1 MKMSLTDAACRSKP
15 DARRTLKLTDG
26 GGMFLEVT
34 PAGGRNWRFSY
45 RRPVTK
51 TQNTIA
57 FGSYPAVSLD
67 LARERRK
74 EARELLARGL
84 DPSEVRKEIEKEKE
98 RAADAATRF
107 GEIAERWWKAKMIR
121 QGRAAGTLKR
131 DGFLKQQLI
140 AEFGNCEIGGI
151 ESRDVIRFLERVG
164 NEGHLE
170 KAHRLRAMMARIYRY
185 AIKACDACKH
195 NPAADLTDAVTVP
208 PERHL
213 AALVDPAAVGQLM
226 RDIRDY
232 RGKKRDGILTRSA
245 LQFQAL
251 VWQRPGNVASME
263 WSEIDWSKAFWVIP
277 LSKMKSRNKKGAK
290 DHKVPLSTQA
300 ISILKQLQSISGAG
314 RYVFSITNKRMSE
327 NTLNMALRAIG
338 YDTKTQHCAHGFR
351 STAST
356 ILNEEMHFN
365 KDLIEAQLA
374 HGDEDKVRGAYNRA
388 EWLDLRSKMMQHWAD
403 KLDELRDAALAIADR
418 RDHQKTD
425 QPERRPSPA
434 RSMARKISHAR
445 NVRGRTRTD
454 AARRKP
460 INDPRQLVNHE
471 VPAKCHTAEEKK
483 KASSTS

>member
-1 MKMSLTDAACRSKP
+1 MKMNLTDAACRTKADP
-15 DARRTLKLTDG
+15 KRTLKLSDG
-26 GGMFLEVT
+26 GGMFLEIT
-34 PAGGRNWRFSY
+34 RAGGRNWRFSY
-45 RRPVTK
+45 RRPITK
-51 TQNTIA
+51 KQNTIG
-57 FGSYPAVSLD
+57 FGGYPEVSLD
-67 LARERRK
+67 LARDRRK
-74 EARELLARGL
+74 EARELLAKDL
-84 DPSEVRKEIEKEKE
+84 DPSEVRKVTAKEQE
-98 RAADAATRF
+98 RTAEAATSFR
-107 GEIAERWWKAKMIR
+107 EIAERWWQAKVVR

-140 AEFGNCEIGGI
+140 TEFGNQQIGVI
-151 ESRDVIRFLERVG
+151 ESRDVIRFLERIG

-195 NPAADLTDAVTVP
+195 NPAADLTDAVAIP

-226 RDIRDY
+226 RNIGDY
-232 RGKKRDGILTRSA
+232 KGKKRDGILTRSA

-263 WSEIDWSKAFWVIP
+263 WTEINWDKRLWIIP
-277 LSKMKSRNKKGAK
+277 LAKMKSRNKKGAK

-300 ISILKQLQSISGAG
+300 ISILKNLQKTSGGG
-314 RYVFSITNKRMSE
+314 RFVFSITNKRMSE

-338 YDTKTQHCAHGFR
+338 YDTRMQHCAHGFR

-388 EWLDLRSKMMQHWAD
+388 EWLDLRSAMMQHWAD
-403 KLDELRDAALAIADR
+403 KLDQLRTAAEIKTPNR
-418 RDHQKTD
+418 SDHQSD
-425 QPERRPSPA
+425 RHERRVSSA
-434 RSMARKISHAR
+434 RFAGRTVPHAS
-445 NVRGRTRTD
+445 NVRGRTG
-454 AARRKP
+454 AAGLRCQLIKDRRQKC
-460 INDPRQLVNHE
+460 
-471 VPAKCHTAEEKK
+471 PAATEKK
-483 KASSTS
+483 VSSTS

>member
-1 MKMSLTDAACRSKP
+1 M
-15 DARRTLKLTDG
+15 
-26 GGMFLEVT
+26 
-34 PAGGRNWRFSY
+34 
-45 RRPVTK
+45 
-51 TQNTIA
+51 
-57 FGSYPAVSLD
+57 
-67 LARERRK
+67 
-74 EARELLARGL
+74 
-84 DPSEVRKEIEKEKE
+84 
-98 RAADAATRF
+98 
-107 GEIAERWWKAKMIR
+107 
-121 QGRAAGTLKR
+121 
-131 DGFLKQQLI
+131 KQQLI

-277 LSKMKSRNKKGAK
+277 LSKMKSRNKKEAK

-300 ISILKQLQSISGAG
+300 ISILRQLQSISGGG
-314 RYVFSITNKRMSE
+314 RYVFSTTNRRMSE

-338 YDTKTQHCAHGFR
+338 YDTQTQHCAHGFR

-374 HGDEDKVRGAYNRA
+374 HGA

-403 KLDELRDAALAIADR
+403 KLDELRDAAVAVTDR
-418 RDHQKTD
+418 RDQQRTD
-425 QPERRPSPA
+425 QHERGLSPA
-434 RSMARKISHAR
+434 RPIARKILHAR
-445 NVRGRTRTD
+445 NVRGRTRTNSV
-454 AARRKP
+454 RNP
-460 INDPRQLVNHE
+460 INKPHQPASRE
-471 VPAKCHTAEEKK
+471 VPAKCHTPEEK
-483 KASSTS
+483 KASST